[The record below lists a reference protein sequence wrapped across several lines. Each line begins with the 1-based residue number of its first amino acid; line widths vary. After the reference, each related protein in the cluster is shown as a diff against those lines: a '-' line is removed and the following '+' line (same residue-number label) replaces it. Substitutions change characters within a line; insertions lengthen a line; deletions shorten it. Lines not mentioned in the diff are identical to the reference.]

1 MQSTPKS
8 IPMPVDIPVAMHV
21 EMAKIPSNQEL
32 TLTDKQQQKQKQK
45 AKKYHL
51 HTCPR
56 QTLIATLCCQFWFW
70 AIFARHTTHN
80 GHWKFQFTWTQ
91 TSKLTHEIAAAFSPA
106 SSSSVSVS
114 ISVEALKWLWQRLTL
129 PQLTNRLT
137 DQSEDQ
143 LIKPIAWSLV
153 RSITPTLSSTSD
165 CWQLSAHLHVA
176 GRQASPTASSQPPTT
191 NSNCYRLATFS
202 ATTHTAYQH
211 SNGGVIAQQVHVS
224 ENNNHMQQAT
234 RNARIKCIL
243 SCGALGIC
251 LWSQTNVRCYRLYAT
266 SFRTQHI
273 TTHLGQPHSRSAWSF
288 CGGRVI
294 VVVSSRHLPWHM
306 YEYRLCNQRPFIAS
320 LVCPLFYLPFWLS
333 RDFVLRGHVCGLFGQ
348 DAPYTSY
355 APHFRFNL
363 RIFATSPS
371 AA

>member
-1 MQSTPKS
+1 MSTTN
-8 IPMPVDIPVAMHV
+8 VDCHFVLSVLVLSNFRKTHNPQWPL
-21 EMAKIPSNQEL
+21 KIPIYVNANLKVDTRNS
-32 TLTDKQQQKQKQK
+32 
-45 AKKYHL
+45 
-51 HTCPR
+51 R
-56 QTLIATLCCQFWFW
+56 R
-70 AIFARHTTHN
+70 IFASLIIIRISQYISWSIKMALTTPD
-80 GHWKFQFTWTQ
+80 TV
-91 TSKLTHEIAAAFSPA
+91 A
-106 SSSSVSVS
+106 
-114 ISVEALKWLWQRLTL
+114 
-129 PQLTNRLT
+129 T
-137 DQSEDQ
+137 DQPTDRQISRSTDQ
-143 LIKPIAWSLV
+143 PIVWSLV
-153 RSITPTLSSTSD
+153 RSITPTLSSTCD

-251 LWSQTNVRCYRLYAT
+251 LWVQTNVRCYRLYAT